1 MEKKFWESNPALGGY
16 INWMIV
22 GSALNASK
30 VAPASLPGKAR
41 TLGEWSLDNLPHK
54 MELLK
59 QYLNTAHPAGARIDG
74 GFTSSSSSRVV
85 GSSGSNVST
94 VIYIHCEAGTDR
106 TGEVSGSY
114 YMKWQNKS
122 FPEVRAS
129 CAMGRAQPP
138 RTYRHAAALLCA
150 SCLSFTPVGKDRPPL
165 WFLRSCI
172 SSDAHRKRVVH
183 SNADTW

>member
-1 MEKKFWESNPALGGY
+1 MLHATSSICHHLCHRVAYFSLHPFHFGLAQRLPDEQVEKKFWESNPALGGY

-59 QYLNTAHPAGARIDG
+59 QYLNAAYPAGARIDG

-122 FPEVRAS
+122 YPEVRAS
-129 CAMGRAQPP
+129 CAMGAG
-138 RTYRHAAALLCA
+138 AA
-150 SCLSFTPVGKDRPPL
+150 TPYL
-165 WFLRSCI
+165 
-172 SSDAHRKRVVH
+172 
-183 SNADTW
+183 